1 MKKTIVIYL
10 IFALISV
17 SQATV
22 LFQEDFSGYS
32 SYGSLVPPQVGTW
45 TQNGGTIN
53 VAIYHT
59 LLDGTVGPCMEFVD
73 GTTHLVP
80 TLDANFISY
89 TESPIK
95 ITYDFL
101 MRRTAISDQAFAL
114 FAENVAGEKVT
125 YSKVYDANGTQD
137 WISMYGK
144 APSDIQNF
152 LFARDTWYTID
163 MELPLMPA
171 SGTFSM
177 KYTVYDASG
186 AVLYTKDNQTSW
198 SENAGSSLIDKVV
211 LQAGGGVA
219 DLTSVL
225 IDNILI
231 ETIPAPATIWLLM
244 LGFSF
249 LKRRIKK
256 KLLDV

>member
-1 MKKTIVIYL
+1 MKKHLTTYL
-10 IFALISV
+10 IFTLVSA
-17 SQATV
+17 SQATI
-22 LFQEDFSGYS
+22 LFQEDFSGYATH
-32 SYGSLVPPQVGTW
+32 GPLVAPQIGTW

-53 VAIYHT
+53 IATYHT

-101 MRRTAISDQAFAL
+101 MRRTAIDDQAFAL
-114 FAENVAGEKVT
+114 FAENTAGEKVT

-137 WISMYGK
+137 WISMFGK
-144 APSDIQNF
+144 APSGINNF

-186 AVLYTKDNQTSW
+186 AVLYTKDDQTSW
-198 SENAGSSLIDKVV
+198 SENAGSNLIDKVV

-231 ETIPAPATIWLLM
+231 ETISTPATILI
-244 LGFSF
+244 
-249 LKRRIKK
+249 LK
-256 KLLDV
+256 